1 MAAMEK
7 SVLLTGA
14 AGGIGTA
21 AVRSLSERGYRVFA
35 TVRGDSDASRA
46 LAALPGVSL
55 VTMDVADPVS
65 VTSAAETVGREIAAL
80 HAVVNNA
87 GVIVQGPL
95 ELVSP
100 AELRRQ
106 FEVNTYGPTYVAQAF
121 LPLLRAGKGRIVNVS
136 APTARVPMPFLAPIS
151 ASKAA
156 LEALTTAL
164 RLELEA
170 WNIPVAVVEPGGTE
184 TQIFDK
190 ADQAGKAALAQAD
203 PARVRLYRDHL
214 ARIDKTQAQ
223 MRLRPVQPVADA
235 IVAAVTDR
243 RPKRRYLVGDAR
255 AIRMLLKLPTG
266 LRERLVLSTLGLRGV
281 VAGR

>member
-35 TVRGDSDASRA
+35 TVRVDSDASRA